1 MYYSEYHR
9 KLTTPEKAVA
19 PIGDGAVIVH
29 GMAVGEPPA
38 LLGAMADRGRQ
49 GELKDLKV
57 YSMLPMAHSAR
68 TILAP
73 GLSHQIHH
81 YSWFVSASDRELVKA
96 GLNYFVPNEFHQ
108 IPRLCRDFMDID
120 AALTTVSPMDR
131 AGFFTFGAVNDYIST
146 AARCA
151 RRLVVEVNPRMPR
164 VFGESLLHVS
174 EVDAIVEYDTP
185 LLEVTPTPP
194 KAEAEQIGRLIA
206 ELIPH
211 GATLQLGI
219 GGIPNA
225 VCHHL
230 ENHQDLGIH
239 TELLCPGMVHL
250 IKKGVITGR
259 AKTLH
264 PRKHVFTNA
273 LGDREMYEFM
283 HDNPSMESHP
293 VSYTNDPH
301 IIARNDKMISINSTL
316 EVDLLGQ
323 CNSEQ
328 LGGFEF
334 SGTGGQLD
342 FVRGAFNS
350 AGGKSFIA
358 FYATAHGSQVSRVV
372 SRFAP
377 GTVVTTPRMDVHYL
391 ATENGVVNL
400 KGKSTRERALDII
413 SLAHPRF
420 REDLLKE
427 AEQMRLL

>member
-1 MYYSEYHR
+1 MYLTEYRR
-9 KLTTPEKAVA
+9 KLITPEKAVA
-19 PIGDGAVIVH
+19 ALRDGDTIVH
-29 GMAVGEPPA
+29 AMAVGEPPA
-38 LLGAMADRGRQ
+38 LLAAMADRVRQ
-49 GELKDLKV
+49 GDLKDLKV
-57 YSMLPMAHSAR
+57 YSLLPMAHSAR

-73 GLSHQIHH
+73 ELTGQIHH

-96 GLNYFVPNEFHQ
+96 GVNFFVPNEFHQ
-108 IPRLCRDFMDID
+108 IPRLCRDFMDVD
-120 AALTTVSPMDR
+120 AALTTVSPMDK

-146 AARCA
+146 AARCG
-151 RRLVVEVNPRMPR
+151 RRLLVEVNPRMPR

-174 EVDAIVEYDTP
+174 EVDAIVEHDAP
-185 LLEVTPTPP
+185 LLEITPTPAKP
-194 KAEAEQIGRLIA
+194 EAEQIGRLIA
-206 ELIPH
+206 ELVPD

-230 ENHQDLGIH
+230 ENHKDLGIH
-239 TELLCPGMVHL
+239 TELLCPGMVRL

-259 AKTLH
+259 AKSLH

-273 LGDREMYEFM
+273 LGDLEMYEFM
-283 HDNPSMESHP
+283 HDNPSMESYP
-293 VSYTNDPH
+293 VSYTNAPH

-323 CNSEQ
+323 CNSEH
-328 LGGFEF
+328 LGGFEY
-334 SGTGGQLD
+334 SGAGGQLD

-350 AGGKSFIA
+350 PGGKSFIA
-358 FYATAHGSQVSRVV
+358 SYATAHDGEVSRVV
-372 SRFAP
+372 PRFAS

-391 ATENGVVNL
+391 ATEYGAVNL

-413 SLAHPRF
+413 GLAHPQF

-427 AEQMRLL
+427 AEKMRLL